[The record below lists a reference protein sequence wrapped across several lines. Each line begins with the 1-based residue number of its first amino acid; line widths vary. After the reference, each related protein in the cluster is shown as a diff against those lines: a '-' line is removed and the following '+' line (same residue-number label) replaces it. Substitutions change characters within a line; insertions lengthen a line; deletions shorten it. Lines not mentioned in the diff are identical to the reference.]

1 LLIRRQ
7 RQMCIRDRS
16 NINFQSVRA
25 EAEGGANNKWG
36 QSNINFQSKVIKAKG
51 G

>member
-1 LLIRRQ
+1 
-7 RQMCIRDRS
+7 MRS
-16 NINFQSVRA
+16 NISQLNNWGQSNINLVNQKGKRLM
-25 EAEGGANNKWG
+25 GAINKWG

>member
-1 LLIRRQ
+1 
-7 RQMCIRDRS
+7 MRS
-16 NINFQSVRA
+16 NISQIIGVRA
-25 EAEGGANNKWG
+25 TLISNQKGKRLMGANNKWG